1 MGESAFYCCSTLA
14 SVEIPAGVTSI
25 GTAVFYECT
34 GLTSVYMLS
43 ETPPS
48 LGVDVFKGS
57 SELVIYVPKGSL
69 DTYRADSEWS
79 KYNLI
84 EFDATAI
91 ENVADDAL
99 SLAVIGGGI
108 RLNAAD
114 GKMVAVYTVGGALVE
129 KFDSYAGEEMI
140 LDKGVYIIRAGGE
153 SLKVRL

>member
-69 DTYRADSEWS
+69 ATYRADSEWS

-99 SLAVIGGGI
+99 SLLRLPAVAFGLMLPMI
-108 RLNAAD
+108 RWLPFTQW
-114 GKMVAVYTVGGALVE
+114 V
-129 KFDSYAGEEMI
+129 
-140 LDKGVYIIRAGGE
+140 
-153 SLKVRL
+153 VRLSRNLIRTQARR